1 MSLCEQQFEY
11 IKCQITSVQIKFL
24 SGADGVDRWTEQSL
38 WDSLLSNV
46 TVVVSTYQILA
57 DALTHGFVKI
67 ESLALI
73 VFDEGGFSLT
83 PAAMNQQNNI
93 CKRIIVLGNRLVQN

>member
-1 MSLCEQQFEY
+1 
-11 IKCQITSVQIKFL
+11 VQIKFL
-24 SGADGVDRWTEQSL
+24 SGADGVDRWTEQRL
-38 WDSLLSNV
+38 WDSILSNV
-46 TVVVSTYQILA
+46 RVVVSTYQILA

-73 VFDEGGFSLT
+73 VFDEGGLSLT